1 MICFVL
7 SCALYVYVFVAGA
20 SSFCICLGHARW
32 YKAREHSVRNLSAS
46 SAHCGF
52 WRVAVAPCKVRWSW
66 ESITTCHLSP
76 VQKLQF
82 YHAKQAPFHRLRGD
96 SLVPCTWVPAARLWL
111 FLSGGCL
118 VKTSCAV
125 PSRTKIHEFMSSE
138 RDGCTGAHTHTQQ
151 EHWHLHIDIID
162 VRIQHSDFLA

>member
-96 SLVPCTWVPAARLWL
+96 SLVPCTWVPAARPWL

-125 PSRTKIHEFMSSE
+125 PSRTRYMNSCQVSAMDAQA
-138 RDGCTGAHTHTQQ
+138 RTHTQQ